1 MQILESYLYQIIAV
15 TFSLDGRLFIFG
27 SGDKTIR
34 LWDPATG
41 ATETLEGH
49 SGEVCV
55 ITFSPDGRF
64 FISGLWD
71 KTVRLWDINTGK
83 YI

>member
-1 MQILESYLYQIIAV
+1 LEGHSDRISAV
-15 TFSLDGRLFIFG
+15 IFSPDGRLLISG
-27 SGDKTIR
+27 LGDKTVR